1 MRALLISTAVV
12 AASTGLNVAIF
23 WLADRAG
30 WISPDARVP
39 VAEMPVTA
47 GPIAM
52 GTVAGT
58 AAGMAVFALIA
69 QLSPEPMRLFV
80 PVALVALL
88 LSFVTP
94 VTVRGAP
101 LSQILPMESMHVLS
115 AGLVIA
121 GAYWI
126 CLLYTSPSPRD

>member
-1 MRALLISTAVV
+1 MRALLISLAVV
-12 AASTGLNVAIF
+12 ASSTGLNVAIF

-39 VAEMPVTA
+39 VAEMPVTV

-52 GTVAGT
+52 GTLAGT

-69 QLSPEPMRLFV
+69 QLSPSPLRLFV

-101 LSQILPMESMHVLS
+101 LSQILSMESMHVLS

-126 CLLYTSPSPRD
+126 HTST

>member
-1 MRALLISTAVV
+1 MRGLLISTAVV
-12 AASTGLNVAIF
+12 AAATGLNVVIF

-39 VAEMPVTA
+39 VAEMPVTV

-58 AAGMAVFALIA
+58 MAGMAVFALIA
-69 QLSPEPMRLFV
+69 QRSSTPMRLFV

-101 LSQILPMESMHVLS
+101 LGQILSMESMHIFS
-115 AGLVIA
+115 AGMVIA

-126 CLLYTSPSPRD
+126 HTGA

>member
-1 MRALLISTAVV
+1 MRALLISSAVV

-39 VAEMPVTA
+39 VAEMPVTV

-69 QLSPEPMRLFV
+69 QLSPDPMRLFV

-94 VTVRGAP
+94 ITVRSAP
-101 LSQILPMESMHVLS
+101 LSQILSMESMHVLS

-126 CLLYTSPSPRD
+126 HASA

>member
-1 MRALLISTAVV
+1 MRPLLISTAVV
-12 AASTGLNVAIF
+12 AASTGLNVVIF

-30 WISPDARVP
+30 WISPEARVP
-39 VAEMPVTA
+39 VAEMPVTV

-69 QLSPEPMRLFV
+69 QLSPDPMRLFV

-94 VTVRGAP
+94 ITVRSAP
-101 LSQILPMESMHVLS
+101 LSQILSMESMHVLS

-126 CLLYTSPSPRD
+126 HASA